1 MCIFCMIANH
11 EVPSKIVYEDDKFI
25 AFLDLTQTTKGHTL
39 VVPKRHSKNIYE
51 LNDEDAKDAMF
62 VAKKVALMLKKA
74 FNPIG
79 MNVVNNNERPLQ
91 SVEHFHIHLIPRYE
105 KDGFDVSFKDNS
117 KTTDLDA
124 TLKEI
129 LDANK

>member
-11 EVPSKIVYEDDKFI
+11 EISSKIVYEDDKFI

-51 LNDEDAKDAMF
+51 LNDEDAKEAMY
-62 VAKKVALMLKKA
+62 VAKKVALMLKKT

-117 KTTDLDA
+117 KTADLDA